1 MSRFRLGSVS
11 SGAVSIAVVLLGGI
25 LLPYPVAGRQPSTN
39 KQTEK
44 ADAFKALRPFVGK
57 WKGDSQGKPG
67 VGTMEREYGF
77 VLRDKFI
84 QVKNKATYAPQ
95 EKNPKGEV
103 HEDLGF
109 FSYDRAVKKLT
120 LRQFHVEGFVIHY
133 TLESISDDG
142 RSFVFTSTSI
152 ENISPGWVAR
162 ESYRFVND
170 DEFVETF
177 ALAGPGKGFE
187 TYSETRFRRNR

>member
-1 MSRFRLGSVS
+1 MPLIRPGLIVLLTAMALGSAHLPSRTVANQQS
-11 SGAVSIAVVLLGGI
+11 STTKQAAQPD
-25 LLPYPVAGRQPSTN
+25 PYKP
-39 KQTEK
+39 
-44 ADAFKALRPFVGK
+44 LRLFIGK

-77 VLRDKFI
+77 VLRDKFL
-84 QVKNKATYAPQ
+84 QVKNTATYPPQ

-109 FSYDRAVKKLT
+109 FGYDRALKKLT
-120 LRQFHVEGFVIHY
+120 LRQFHVEGFVVHY
-133 TLESISDDG
+133 SLESISEDG

-162 ESYRFVND
+162 ESYRFVSD

-177 ALAGPGKGFE
+177 ALAGPGKAFE
-187 TYSETRFRRNR
+187 TYSETRFRRKRN